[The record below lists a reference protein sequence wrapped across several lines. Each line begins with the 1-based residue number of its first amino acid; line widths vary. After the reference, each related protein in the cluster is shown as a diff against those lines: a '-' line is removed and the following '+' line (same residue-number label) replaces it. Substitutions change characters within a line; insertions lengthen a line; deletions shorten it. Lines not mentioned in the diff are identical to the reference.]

1 MFAALEALYHR
12 DKDSGLLIT
21 KTGHNRTGHNK
32 AGNKKRLTIDDS
44 EYGAGS
50 LERRCVLY
58 GSLRMFIDRNLMWIV
73 EGKGAVSRWR
83 SFYLLQF
90 C

>member
-50 LERRCVLY
+50 LEWRCLLY
-58 GSLRMFIDRNLMWIV
+58 RSLRMFIAYVYRQEFDVDSRR
-73 EGKGAVSRWR
+73 EGSR
-83 SFYLLQF
+83 
-90 C
+90 

>member
-1 MFAALEALYHR
+1 MFAAPEALYHL
-12 DKDSGLLIT
+12 DKDSGSLIT
-21 KTGHNRTGHNK
+21 KTGHNKTGHNK

-58 GSLRMFIDRNLMWIV
+58 GSLRMFIAYVYRQEFDVDSRG
-73 EGKGAVSRWR
+73 EGSR
-83 SFYLLQF
+83 
-90 C
+90 